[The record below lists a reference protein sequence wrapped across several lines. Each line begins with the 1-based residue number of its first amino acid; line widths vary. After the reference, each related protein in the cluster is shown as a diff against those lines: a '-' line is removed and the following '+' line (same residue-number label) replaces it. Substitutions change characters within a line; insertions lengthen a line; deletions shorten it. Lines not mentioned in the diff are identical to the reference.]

1 MAETWSCCSPWIIH
15 GQPWKPPYPG
25 LMLAWSCPSS
35 KRKPSSDPTTRCWL
49 IFKTID
55 WGKSAFAASGF
66 RVDLPWPRTQSH
78 GAGDDSGTPLDILP
92 FDEKANWTYG
102 ELRAR
107 TGAPR
112 SADRALGTMIAAH
125 ALSRDAILMINNT
138 REFSRVAGLRLENW
152 AE

>member
-1 MAETWSCCSPWIIH
+1 MASEWTYR
-15 GQPWKPPYPG
+15 GQERNRTA
-25 LMLAWSCPSS
+25 LEMFLA
-35 KRKPSSDPTTRCWL
+35 
-49 IFKTID
+49 
-55 WGKSAFAASGF
+55 
-66 RVDLPWPRTQSH
+66 
-78 GAGDDSGTPLDILP
+78 PLDILP